1 MLRPDGPHLVVCRKF
16 TAIRLREGFVK
27 RRFFL
32 GAQLKHGLIFPGQL
46 EEYAG
51 KVVLH
56 FRGETAD
63 GFDGL
68 FKQFCQWLKD
78 RPFPDGAEGFFEG

>member
-1 MLRPDGPHLVVCRKF
+1 MLRPDGAHLVVRRKF

-46 EEYAG
+46 DEYAG
-51 KVVLH
+51 KVVLAFQREDRGR
-56 FRGETAD
+56 FRRLVQAV
-63 GFDGL
+63 L
-68 FKQFCQWLKD
+68 VM
-78 RPFPDGAEGFFEG
+78 AER